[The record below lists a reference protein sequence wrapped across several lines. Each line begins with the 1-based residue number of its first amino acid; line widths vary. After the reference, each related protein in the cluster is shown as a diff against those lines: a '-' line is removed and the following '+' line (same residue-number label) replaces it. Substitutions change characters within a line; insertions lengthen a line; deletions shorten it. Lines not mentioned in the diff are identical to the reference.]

1 MKRALD
7 LESEDLC
14 EVPTLMLTGHANMG
28 RSLNSPKH
36 PFAHV
41 QDQEIGLYGLLCL
54 TMLKEEEGFLMF
66 IN

>member
-7 LESEDLC
+7 LESEDLS
-14 EVPTLMLTGHANMG
+14 EVPTLMLTSHANMG

-36 PFAHV
+36 LFAHV
-41 QDQEIGLYGLLCL
+41 QDQKIGLYGLLCL
-54 TMLKEEEGFLMF
+54 MMLKEEGFSMF